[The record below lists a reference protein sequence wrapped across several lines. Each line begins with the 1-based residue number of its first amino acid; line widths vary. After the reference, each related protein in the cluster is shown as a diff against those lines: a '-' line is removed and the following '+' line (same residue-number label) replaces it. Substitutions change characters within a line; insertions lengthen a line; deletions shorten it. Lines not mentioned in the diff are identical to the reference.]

1 METMN
6 QEFDVHLPIDRAW
19 AILTDIERIA
29 PCMPGA
35 QLEEIEGNEFRGGVK
50 IKVGPITAMFKGKA
64 VMEELDNVGHKAVI
78 KGEGRDTGGKGNASA
93 HITATAQAVSDGLT
107 RVQVSTQL
115 NVTGKVAQF
124 GRGAMSD
131 ISNKLLGQFVDNLHE
146 LIEHDKD
153 QPAAAPAETHA
164 AAPVAGADGA
174 APTIKKVNMTDAK
187 PVDLLDAAGA
197 PLLKRLAPLLGALFF
212 LFVIFTRRRK
222 RRA

>member
-93 HITATAQAVSDGLT
+93 HITATAQAVSDDLT

-115 NVTGKVAQF
+115 NETGKVAQF

-131 ISNKLLGQFVDNLHE
+131 ISNKLLGQFVDNLHA

-153 QPAAAPAETHA
+153 QPAAAPSET
-164 AAPVAGADGA
+164 DGSA

-197 PLLKRLAPLLGALFF
+197 PLLKRLAPVIGALFF
-212 LFVIFTRRRK
+212 LFVIFARRRK
-222 RRA
+222 RQA